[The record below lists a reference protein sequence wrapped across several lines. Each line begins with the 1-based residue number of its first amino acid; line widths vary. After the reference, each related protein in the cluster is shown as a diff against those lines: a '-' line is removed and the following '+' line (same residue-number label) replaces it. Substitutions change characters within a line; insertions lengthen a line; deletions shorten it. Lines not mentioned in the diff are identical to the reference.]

1 MSFLYPQLLWLLL
14 APAAL
19 IVGAFP
25 PRRRAAALAHPK
37 IQRARLGA
45 SGAVRRGPASPA
57 RPLTAALALACLVVA
72 LARPQG
78 RTISTPSVTEAR
90 DVLVAVDVSRS
101 MLADDVAPNR
111 LARAQ
116 LLVRALADELKGERL
131 GLLPFAG
138 TAFLQSP
145 LSADYEIFRTF
156 LDELGPDMI
165 PAGGSNFTALLTTA
179 DEAFGPADS
188 AAPDAPPPADRY
200 LVILSDGEAQ
210 DESWKPVAQKL
221 AARGVRVLAL
231 GLGTASGA
239 MVPDGKGGLVKD
251 ERGAA
256 VLSRLDAS
264 TLRELSRVTDGAYR
278 DASAWV
284 DLPALL
290 KETIARGRGS
300 REETDTAPRREELF
314 PWFLAPALALLL
326 ASLVREFPVF
336 PRSRPLRAAPPPPL
350 PRGSAASAALALLF
364 SIASAV
370 VISHPSFAAEAAPP
384 PPPDP
389 LVELVGRLA
398 GAETLSGSD
407 LARLATLT
415 ADQGE
420 KARAEQKDLVEGAL
434 RDALAAVNQGQAA
447 DPRAADWPALR
458 KRLETLLAP
467 PPKPPEQPEQP
478 KNEDQKSDDQ
488 SKDAKDSKDQ
498 KSSDSQNSSDSDSKD
513 KSDPQSQSGDSQK
526 KDPSEPQ
533 DSQDKSSSEKS
544 SSDSAGQSDQSKPGD
559 ESDKPPAS
567 SSQALGDLSQKPDEK
582 PDDAQS
588 PSPSADA
595 PKPEDTPPPPGEMQ
609 QAGGVSASGQP
620 EGASPADAA
629 ARMDPALVVP
639 QQRLERVRDADAP
652 ARLYQLMQDAELP
665 PDSPARAAGKKQ
677 DW

>member
-14 APAAL
+14 LPATLLLATL
-19 IVGAFP
+19 V
-25 PRRRAAALAHPK
+25 PRARAATLAHPK
-37 IQRARLGA
+37 ITRAQLKHSALVIRHSA
-45 SGAVRRGPASPA
+45 FPP
-57 RPLTAALALACLVVA
+57 RPLAAALALACLVAAV
-72 LARPQG
+72 ARPQG
-78 RTISTPSVTEAR
+78 RTISTPTVTEAR

-116 LLVRALADELKGERL
+116 LLIRDLADELAGERL

-165 PAGGSNFTALLTTA
+165 PAGGSNFTALLNTA
-179 DEAFGPADS
+179 DEAFGPPDADS
-188 AAPDAPPPADRY
+188 DSGSLLPAPGSPLTPPPADRY

-210 DESWKPVAQKL
+210 DETWKPVAQKL
-221 AARGVRVLAL
+221 AKRGVRVLAL

-290 KETIARGRGS
+290 KETVARGRGS
-300 REETDTAPRREELF
+300 RDTLDTAPRREELF
-314 PWFLAPALALLL
+314 TWFLAPALALLL
-326 ASLVREFPVF
+326 VSLVREFPVF
-336 PRSRPLRAAPPPPL
+336 PRPRRVSAPPL
-350 PRGSAASAALALLF
+350 PPRAATTALALLVSLHWSF
-364 SIASAV
+364 
-370 VISHPSFAAEAAPP
+370 VIGHSSFAAEEAAAS
-384 PPPDP
+384 DP
-389 LVELVGRLA
+389 LAELVGQLA
-398 GAETLSGSD
+398 SADALSGFD

-415 ADQGE
+415 ADRGE
-420 KARAEQKDLVEGAL
+420 QARAEKKDLPEGAL
-434 RDALAAVNQGQAA
+434 RDALAAVSQGQITA
-447 DPRAADWPALR
+447 PGAADWPALR
-458 KRLETLLAP
+458 QRLDTLLAP

-478 KNEDQKSDDQ
+478 KNEDQKSEDQ
-488 SKDAKDSKDQ
+488 PKDPKDSKGQ
-498 KSSDSQNSSDSDSKD
+498 QSSNSKDGSGSPDKSDSK
-513 KSDPQSQSGDSQK
+513 SSPDSQPG
-526 KDPSEPQ
+526 DPSESKGSPGQ
-533 DSQDKSSSEKS
+533 QSSSDPTKPPSSSE
-544 SSDSAGQSDQSKPGD
+544 
-559 ESDKPPAS
+559 
-567 SSQALGDLSQKPDEK
+567 ALGDLADKSNDEK
-582 PDDAQS
+582 KPADSPAASQS
-588 PSPSADA
+588 
-595 PKPEDTPPPPGEMQ
+595 EQTPPPDPAETQ

-620 EGASPADAA
+620 DGDTNSSATTAQ
-629 ARMDPALVVP
+629 MDPALAVP
-639 QQRLERVRDADAP
+639 QQRLERVRDSDAP